1 MSFRQMV
8 YDAGVSGAQISRA
21 LGRNETWVRERLRSH
36 RQFSFDEMKTI
47 ATLVR
52 VPVARLYNVH
62 IDEFQAAGLS
72 DDRRQ
77 INRLWSAEE
86 DATLRRYAERGM
98 TIPDVAKALA
108 RSYSATFSRATR
120 LGVHF
125 SRAESG
131 AAREMIA
138 QQVGA
143 AAKPMRPAD
152 EEAVAALYAKYGN
165 YGGDTSKPGTLN
177 PTFMPHRP
185 MTISACGSTAQMC
198 VEFAR

>member
-21 LGRNETWVRERLRSH
+21 LGRNEAWVRERLRSH
-36 RQFSFDEMKTI
+36 RQFNFDDMRVI
-47 ATLVR
+47 AALAR
-52 VPVARLYNVH
+52 IPVAKLYNLH
-62 IDEFQAAGLS
+62 MDEFQAAGLS

-77 INRLWSAEE
+77 TNKMWSAEE
-86 DATLRRYAERGM
+86 DATLRRYAERGL
-98 TIPDVAKALA
+98 TIPDLARALG
-108 RSYSATFSRATR
+108 RSYSAAFSRATR

-125 SRAESG
+125 ARAESG
-131 AAREMIA
+131 TALEMIA
-138 QQVGA
+138 QQVGRTQ
-143 AAKPMRPAD
+143 PMRPAD

-165 YGGDTSKPGTLN
+165 YGGDTSKPGTVN

-185 MTISACGSTAQMC
+185 MAISACGSTAQMC